1 MAKLNKQIKEIKKS
15 LTLSANEKAD
25 QIRVLQQ
32 QKTDTARK
40 ALGKDLLFSENQQAI
55 ESTQF
60 YPSRD
65 TLSQNKRTLT
75 LTSEMKKEYEE
86 VATEYYQKYEKQG
99 IYSEEKLEQIKQ
111 KAKDYAKN
119 YLMKK
124 YKSELVKSGE

>member
-1 MAKLNKQIKEIKKS
+1 
-15 LTLSANEKAD
+15 
-25 QIRVLQQ
+25 
-32 QKTDTARK
+32 
-40 ALGKDLLFSENQQAI
+40 
-55 ESTQF
+55 
-60 YPSRD
+60 
-65 TLSQNKRTLT
+65 
-75 LTSEMKKEYEE
+75 MKKEYEE